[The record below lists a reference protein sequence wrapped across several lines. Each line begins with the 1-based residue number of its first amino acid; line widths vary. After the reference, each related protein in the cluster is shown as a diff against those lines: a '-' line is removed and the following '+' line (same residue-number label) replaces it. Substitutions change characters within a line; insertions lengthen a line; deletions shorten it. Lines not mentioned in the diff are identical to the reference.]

1 MNTQNLYGENTKP
14 GACIKSKDAFAL
26 LYDGFTP
33 SSRAMGSLAFG
44 VRYRCYQK
52 VEYRELT
59 EDAVRRR
66 DFSALPIPS
75 MDLPVVSIP
84 FQSFLRHL

>member
-33 SSRAMGSLAFG
+33 SSLAFG
-44 VRYRCYQK
+44 VRRCIVIGATK
-52 VEYRELT
+52 R
-59 EDAVRRR
+59 
-66 DFSALPIPS
+66 
-75 MDLPVVSIP
+75 
-84 FQSFLRHL
+84 